1 MVTSPQ
7 TTTLSS
13 VAWKNAVVVGLGAT
27 GFSVARYLFG
37 RGMQVTVVDAQ
48 LNPPLAMQLA
58 KIAPGI
64 DIRTGGSDINN
75 LRSADVL
82 IISPGVALDHPI
94 VRKAQDIG
102 IEIVGD
108 IELFARAVAAPVI
121 GITGSNGKST
131 VTQWLAVLLR
141 VAGHKVLVGG
151 NIGPPALDLLAD
163 ELPECYVL
171 ELSSFQLESTQSLC
185 LRAGAILN
193 VTPDHLD
200 RYVDLSAYQAA
211 KWRIAKGS
219 QTLVINRQD
228 PFLVQQA
235 ANYSGA
241 LVTFG
246 LDAPSGPNDLG
257 IIRAHGNDWLT
268 RGDERLISVTEI
280 SLIGRH
286 NLANALAAMALALE
300 FTRLTPQAL
309 CSGLRA
315 FDGLP
320 HRCEVVGDWRGIRWI
335 NDSKGT
341 NVGATIAAL
350 EGLDRPVVLIA
361 GGQAKT
367 SDFSGLSSAL
377 SERATHLVVFGQD
390 AKHIA
395 RSVDASIGVT
405 QVEQLAQA
413 IDVAAGAAHRGDV
426 ILFSPACASYDQFD
440 NFEHRGDVFRQ
451 LVKER
456 HA

>member
-13 VAWKNAVVVGLGAT
+13 VAWKNAVIVGLGAT

-48 LNPPLAMQLA
+48 SNPPLAMQLE

-64 DIRTGGSDINN
+64 DIRTGGGDIHN

-82 IISPGVALDHPI
+82 IISPGVSLDHPT
-94 VRKAQDIG
+94 VRKAQDMG

-131 VTQWLAVLLR
+131 VTQWLALLLR

-163 ELPECYVL
+163 EPPECYVL
-171 ELSSFQLESTQSLC
+171 ELSSFQLESTPSLC

-200 RYVDLSAYQAA
+200 RYVDLTAYQAA

-257 IIRAHGNDWLT
+257 IIRTHGDDWLT
-268 RGDERLISVTEI
+268 RGDERLISATEI
-280 SLIGRH
+280 RLIGRH

-300 FTRLTPQAL
+300 FSRLTSQAL

-367 SDFSGLSSAL
+367 VDFSGLSSAL
-377 SERATHLVVFGQD
+377 SERARHLVVFGQD

-413 IDVAAGAAHRGDV
+413 VDVAAGEAHRGDV

>member
-7 TTTLSS
+7 TTIVSS

-64 DIRTGGSDINN
+64 NIRTGGGDINN

-82 IISPGVALDHPI
+82 IISPGVSLDHPT

-200 RYVDLSAYQAA
+200 RYVDLTAYQAA

-257 IIRAHGNDWLT
+257 IIRSHGDDWLT

>member
-7 TTTLSS
+7 TTIVSS

-64 DIRTGGSDINN
+64 DIRTGGGDINN

-82 IISPGVALDHPI
+82 IISPGVSLDHPT

-200 RYVDLSAYQAA
+200 RYVDLTAYQAA

-257 IIRAHGNDWLT
+257 IIRAHGDDWLT

-367 SDFSGLSSAL
+367 SDFSGLSLAL

>member
-13 VAWKNAVVVGLGAT
+13 AAWKNAVIVGLGAT

-48 LNPPLAMQLA
+48 LHPPLAMQLA

-64 DIRTGGSDINN
+64 DIRTGGGDINN

-82 IISPGVALDHPI
+82 IISPGVSLDHPT

-200 RYVDLSAYQAA
+200 RYVDLTAYQAA

-257 IIRAHGNDWLT
+257 IIRAHGDDWLT

-300 FTRLTPQAL
+300 FARLTPQAL

-315 FDGLP
+315 FEGLP

-367 SDFSGLSSAL
+367 SDFSGLSSVL

-405 QVEQLAQA
+405 QVERLAQA

>member
-64 DIRTGGSDINN
+64 DIRTGGGGINN

-82 IISPGVALDHPI
+82 IISPGVSLDHPT

-200 RYVDLSAYQAA
+200 RYVDLTAYQAA
-211 KWRIAKGS
+211 KWRIAKGC

-257 IIRAHGNDWLT
+257 IIRAHGDDWLT

-367 SDFSGLSSAL
+367 VDFSGLSSAL

>member
-7 TTTLSS
+7 TTIVSS

-64 DIRTGGSDINN
+64 DIRTGGGDINN

-82 IISPGVALDHPI
+82 IISPGVSLDHPT

-200 RYVDLSAYQAA
+200 RYVDLTAYQAA

-257 IIRAHGNDWLT
+257 IIRAHGDDWLT

-440 NFEHRGDVFRQ
+440 NFEHRGEVFRQ

>member
-13 VAWKNAVVVGLGAT
+13 VAWKNAVIVGLGAT

-64 DIRTGGSDINN
+64 DIRTGGGDINN

-82 IISPGVALDHPI
+82 IISPGVSLDHPT

-141 VAGHKVLVGG
+141 VAGHKILVGG

-200 RYVDLSAYQAA
+200 RYVDLTAYQAA

-257 IIRAHGNDWLT
+257 IIRAHGDDWLT

-413 IDVAAGAAHRGDV
+413 VDVAAGEAHRGDV

>member
-1 MVTSPQ
+1 MVISPQ
-7 TTTLSS
+7 RTTLSS
-13 VAWKNAVVVGLGAT
+13 VAWKNAVIIGLGST
-27 GFSVARYLFG
+27 GFSVARYLLG
-37 RGMQVTVVDAQ
+37 RGMHVTVVDAQ
-48 LNPPLAMQLA
+48 PNPPLAMRLA
-58 KIAPGI
+58 EIAPGI
-64 DIRTGGSDINN
+64 DIRTGEGNVNN

-82 IISPGVALDHPI
+82 ILSPGVSLHHPT
-94 VRKAQDIG
+94 VRQAEDMG
-102 IEIVGD
+102 IEVIGD

-131 VTQWLAVLLR
+131 VTQWLAALLR

-163 ELPECYVL
+163 EPPECYVL

-193 VTPDHLD
+193 VSPDHLD
-200 RYVDLSAYQAA
+200 RYIDLTAYQTA
-211 KWRIAKGS
+211 KWRIAQGS

-235 ANYSGA
+235 ANHSGE

-246 LDAPSGPNDLG
+246 LDTPPGPDDLG
-257 IIRAHGNDWLT
+257 IVRTNGDDWLT
-268 RGDERLISVTEI
+268 RGDERLISATEI

-286 NLANALAAMALALE
+286 NLANALAAMALALA
-300 FTRLTPQAL
+300 FTRVMPQTL
-309 CSGLRA
+309 SRGLRA

-320 HRCEVVGDWRGIRWI
+320 HRCEVVGDWRGIQWI

-367 SDFSGLSSAL
+367 PDFSGLSAAL

-390 AKHIA
+390 ATRIA
-395 RSVDASIGVT
+395 SSVDPSIGVT
-405 QVEQLAQA
+405 QVERLAQA
-413 IDVAAGAAHRGDV
+413 VDVAAGEAHMGDV
-426 ILFSPACASYDQFD
+426 VLFSPACASYDQFD
-440 NFEHRGDVFRQ
+440 NFEHRGEVFRQ

>member
-64 DIRTGGSDINN
+64 DIRTGGGDINN

-82 IISPGVALDHPI
+82 IISPGVSLDHPT

-200 RYVDLSAYQAA
+200 RYVDLTAYQAA

-257 IIRAHGNDWLT
+257 IIRSHGDDWLT

-367 SDFSGLSSAL
+367 SDFSGLSLAL

-440 NFEHRGDVFRQ
+440 NFEHRGEVFRQ

>member
-7 TTTLSS
+7 TTTVSS

-64 DIRTGGSDINN
+64 DIRTGGGDINN

-82 IISPGVALDHPI
+82 IISPGVSLDHPT

-200 RYVDLSAYQAA
+200 RYVDLTAYQAA

-257 IIRAHGNDWLT
+257 IIRAHGDDWLT

>member
-7 TTTLSS
+7 TTTVSS

-64 DIRTGGSDINN
+64 NIRTGGGDINN

-82 IISPGVALDHPI
+82 IISPGVSLDHPT

-200 RYVDLSAYQAA
+200 RYVDLTAYQAA

-257 IIRAHGNDWLT
+257 IIRAHGDDWLT

-367 SDFSGLSSAL
+367 SDFSGLSLAL

>member
-7 TTTLSS
+7 TTIVSS

-64 DIRTGGSDINN
+64 DIRTGGGDINN

-82 IISPGVALDHPI
+82 IISPGVSLDHPT

-200 RYVDLSAYQAA
+200 RYVDLTAYQAA

-257 IIRAHGNDWLT
+257 IIRAHGDDWLT

-300 FTRLTPQAL
+300 FTRLTPHGL

-367 SDFSGLSSAL
+367 VDFSGLSSAL

-440 NFEHRGDVFRQ
+440 NFEHRGEVFRQ

>member
-13 VAWKNAVVVGLGAT
+13 VAWKNAVIVGLGAT

-64 DIRTGGSDINN
+64 DIRTGGGDINN

-82 IISPGVALDHPI
+82 IISPGVSLDHPT

-200 RYVDLSAYQAA
+200 RYVDLTAYQAA

-235 ANYSGA
+235 AHYSGA

-257 IIRAHGNDWLT
+257 IIRAHGDDWLT

-367 SDFSGLSSAL
+367 SDFSGLSSVL

>member
-1 MVTSPQ
+1 M
-7 TTTLSS
+7 
-13 VAWKNAVVVGLGAT
+13 
-27 GFSVARYLFG
+27 
-37 RGMQVTVVDAQ
+37 
-48 LNPPLAMQLA
+48 
-58 KIAPGI
+58 
-64 DIRTGGSDINN
+64 
-75 LRSADVL
+75 
-82 IISPGVALDHPI
+82 
-94 VRKAQDIG
+94 
-102 IEIVGD
+102 
-108 IELFARAVAAPVI
+108 AAPVI

-200 RYVDLSAYQAA
+200 RYVDLTAYQAA

-257 IIRAHGNDWLT
+257 IIRAHGDDWLT

-367 SDFSGLSSAL
+367 ADFSGLSSVL

-405 QVEQLAQA
+405 QVERLAQA

>member
-7 TTTLSS
+7 TTIVSS

-64 DIRTGGSDINN
+64 DIRTGGGDINN

-82 IISPGVALDHPI
+82 IISPGVSLDHPT

-200 RYVDLSAYQAA
+200 RYVDLTAYQAA

-257 IIRAHGNDWLT
+257 IIRAHGDDWLT

-367 SDFSGLSSAL
+367 SDFSGLSLAL

-440 NFEHRGDVFRQ
+440 NFEHRGEVFRQ

>member
-13 VAWKNAVVVGLGAT
+13 AAWKNAVIVGLGAT

-48 LNPPLAMQLA
+48 LHPPLAMQLA

-64 DIRTGGSDINN
+64 DIRTGGGDINN

-82 IISPGVALDHPI
+82 IISPGVSLDHPT

-108 IELFARAVAAPVI
+108 IELFARAVVAPVI

-200 RYVDLSAYQAA
+200 RYVDLTAYQAA

-257 IIRAHGNDWLT
+257 IIRAHGDDWLT

-367 SDFSGLSSAL
+367 SDFSGLSSVL
-377 SERATHLVVFGQD
+377 SERAIHLVVFGQD

-405 QVEQLAQA
+405 QVERLAQA

>member
-64 DIRTGGSDINN
+64 DIRTGGGDINN

-82 IISPGVALDHPI
+82 IISPGVSLDHPT

-200 RYVDLSAYQAA
+200 RYVDLTAYQAA

-257 IIRAHGNDWLT
+257 IIRAHGDDWLT

-367 SDFSGLSSAL
+367 SDFSGLSLAL

-440 NFEHRGDVFRQ
+440 NFEHRGEVFRQ

>member
-257 IIRAHGNDWLT
+257 IIRAHGDDWLT

>member
-1 MVTSPQ
+1 MVTSSQ

-64 DIRTGGSDINN
+64 DIRTGGGDINN

-82 IISPGVALDHPI
+82 IISPGVSLDHPT

-200 RYVDLSAYQAA
+200 RYVDLTAYQAA

-257 IIRAHGNDWLT
+257 IIRAHGDDWLT

>member
-7 TTTLSS
+7 TTTVSS

-64 DIRTGGSDINN
+64 NIRTGGGDINN

-82 IISPGVALDHPI
+82 IISPGVSLDHPT

-257 IIRAHGNDWLT
+257 IIRAHGDDWLT

-367 SDFSGLSSAL
+367 SDFSGLSLAL

>member
-1 MVTSPQ
+1 M
-7 TTTLSS
+7 
-13 VAWKNAVVVGLGAT
+13 
-27 GFSVARYLFG
+27 
-37 RGMQVTVVDAQ
+37 
-48 LNPPLAMQLA
+48 
-58 KIAPGI
+58 
-64 DIRTGGSDINN
+64 
-75 LRSADVL
+75 L
-82 IISPGVALDHPI
+82 IISPGVSLDHPT

-200 RYVDLSAYQAA
+200 RYVDLTAYQAA

-235 ANYSGA
+235 AHYSGA

-257 IIRAHGNDWLT
+257 IIRAHGDDWLT

-367 SDFSGLSSAL
+367 SDFSGLSSVL

-395 RSVDASIGVT
+395 HSVDASIGVT

>member
-7 TTTLSS
+7 TTIVSS

-64 DIRTGGSDINN
+64 DIRTGGGDINN

-82 IISPGVALDHPI
+82 IISPGVSLDHPT

-200 RYVDLSAYQAA
+200 RYVDLTAYQAA

-257 IIRAHGNDWLT
+257 IIRSHGDDWLT

-367 SDFSGLSSAL
+367 SDFSGLSLAL

-440 NFEHRGDVFRQ
+440 NFEHRGEVFRQ